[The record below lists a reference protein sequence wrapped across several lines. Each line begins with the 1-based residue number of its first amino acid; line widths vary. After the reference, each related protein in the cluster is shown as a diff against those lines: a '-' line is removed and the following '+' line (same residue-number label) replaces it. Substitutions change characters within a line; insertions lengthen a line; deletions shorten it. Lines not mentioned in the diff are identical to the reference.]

1 MAHEL
6 DRCRVFGVGEEEL
19 LADGFVREQDD
30 DALLVE
36 AEHFSGRW
44 LGAGDPVV
52 VHVLSSVQGE
62 CVYDGT
68 VTWSEARRIGVGGLQ
83 LRERVQKRAA
93 VRVPV
98 ELPHRI
104 AERVVGTA
112 REPLEEP
119 MDVVVLDVSAYG
131 LRFRSRQEVEPG
143 TRLALTLTGPRRPV
157 DLVLEVVR
165 VQELRADHAHGCRF
179 VGADERTTD
188 TLFSFVLDEQRRQL
202 AERRDAR

>member
-1 MAHEL
+1 MVHAL
-6 DRCRVFGVGEEEL
+6 DRCRVYGADEEL
-19 LADGFVREQDD
+19 LADGFVREQD
-30 DALLVE
+30 ATGLLVE

-44 LGAGDPVV
+44 LAAGDPVV
-52 VHVLSSVQGE
+52 VQVLSSVQGE

-68 VTWSEARRIGVGGLQ
+68 VTWSEARRIGVGDLL

-104 AERVVGTA
+104 EERVVGGG
-112 REPLEEP
+112 REPLEHALE
-119 MDVVVLDVSAYG
+119 VVVLDVSAYG
-131 LRFRSRQEVEPG
+131 LRFRTREQLEPG
-143 TRLALTLTGPRRPV
+143 TRLALTFTAARRPL

-165 VQELRADHAHGCRF
+165 AQELRTDHAYGCRF
-179 VGADERTTD
+179 VAVDERTTD
-188 TLFSFVLDEQRRQL
+188 DLFSFVLDEQRRLL

>member
-1 MAHEL
+1 MHEL
-6 DRCRVFGVGEEEL
+6 DRCRVFGVDEDEL
-19 LADGFVREQDD
+19 LADGFVREQG
-30 DALLVE
+30 ASELLVE

-52 VHVLSSVQGE
+52 VQVLSAVQGE

-68 VTWSEARRIGVGGLQ
+68 VTWSEARRIGVGKLR

-104 AERVVGTA
+104 TERVVGA
-112 REPLEEP
+112 VREPLEEP
-119 MDVVVLDVSAYG
+119 IDVVVLDVSAYG
-131 LRFRSRQEVEPG
+131 LRFRSREQLEPG
-143 TRLALTLTGPRRPV
+143 TRLALTLTGPRRPLA
-157 DLVLEVVR
+157 LVLEVVR
-165 VQELRADHAHGCRF
+165 VQELRTDRAHGCRF
-179 VGADERTTD
+179 VGTDERTTD
-188 TLFSFVLDEQRRQL
+188 DLFSFVLDEQRRQL

>member
-1 MAHEL
+1 MVHEL
-6 DRCRVFGVGEEEL
+6 DRCRVFAVDEDEL
-19 LADGFVREQDD
+19 LADGFVREQDAT
-30 DALLVE
+30 ALLVE

-44 LGAGDPVV
+44 LTAGDAVV
-52 VHVLSSVQGE
+52 VQVLSAVQGE

-68 VTWSEARRIGVGGLQ
+68 VTWSEARRIGVGALH

-104 AERVVGTA
+104 CDRVVGSA
-112 REPLEEP
+112 REPLDEP
-119 MDVVVLDVSAYG
+119 IDVVVLDVSAYG
-131 LRFRSRQEVEPG
+131 LRFRSRAELEPG
-143 TRLALTLTGPRRPV
+143 TRLALTLTGPRRPL

-165 VQELRADHAHGCRF
+165 VQELRTDHGYGCRI
-179 VGADERTTD
+179 VAADERTTD
-188 TLFSFVLDEQRRQL
+188 DLFSFVLDEQRRQL